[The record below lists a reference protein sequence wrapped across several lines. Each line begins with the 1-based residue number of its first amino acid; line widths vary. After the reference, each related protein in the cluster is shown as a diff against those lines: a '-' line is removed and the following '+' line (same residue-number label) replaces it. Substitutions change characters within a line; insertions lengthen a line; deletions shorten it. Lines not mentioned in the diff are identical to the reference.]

1 MVIKEISISTPLTET
16 PKQASHYSLTFN
28 DYIKTTTKG
37 PGYDFAAMS
46 LYAIPLGIA
55 YFVFHQIID

>member
-1 MVIKEISISTPLTET
+1 MSTSLTET

-37 PGYDFAAMS
+37 PGYDFAAMP
-46 LYAIPLGIA
+46 LYATPLGIA
-55 YFVFHQIID
+55 CFASHQIID